1 MVRPLLAL
9 IKDNNFSYMECIAN
23 FYAMIVHLHLGNL
36 HAVQQLLDRNTMLV
50 NTAQH
55 ADMAWLYLGK
65 CWYAFARGDRVT
77 ALSHG
82 KAALQAAHEI
92 GALLVALDISCFVAM
107 VCCESGELE
116 ASLEYLAI
124 AKNQGI
130 HNSPRLSKQVL
141 QIEAYVYLEQGNHA
155 KGRAC
160 LRQAFAIGRTQYY
173 FGSIWCWFP
182 KNIMSRL
189 CAEALR
195 ADIETYY
202 AEQLIRKHGLLPED
216 PTLENWPWSIRVY
229 TLGQSRVEIDGQALI
244 ADTKAQRKPLGLL
257 EVLIALGGTDVKEER
272 ITEILWPDADGD
284 AAHSAF
290 TTTLSRLRK
299 LIGEETVKVKNSR
312 VSLDERRCWVDI
324 REFEY
329 LLDRADKAAADS
341 AAVRT
346 IAEKLMALY
355 RGPFLSDEEQ
365 EWPKR
370 VRNRLRAKFSRFLA
384 QGSRTLSAAGDMA
397 HALPLFEQA
406 LESDPG
412 AEDFYRCLITVYAG
426 SGQDAD
432 TLVGYSR
439 CREILSRHSRTSTPT
454 ESEQPFQ
461 VH

>member
-1 MVRPLLAL
+1 MEIGYLVAHGLCECGRPAEALTCLEMHRKLEFGNSPRMRYQVLLIEAYAYLLQDDRTIFIERLREALAIGRARRYFGNFFWFPKMVTRLCGEAL
-9 IKDNNFSYMECIAN
+9 RLEIEVDY
-23 FYAMIVHLHLGNL
+23 
-36 HAVQQLLDRNTMLV
+36 VQQLI
-50 NTAQH
+50 
-55 ADMAWLYLGK
+55 K
-65 CWYAFARGDRVT
+65 RG
-77 ALSHG
+77 
-82 KAALQAAHEI
+82 
-92 GALLVALDISCFVAM
+92 
-107 VCCESGELE
+107 
-116 ASLEYLAI
+116 
-124 AKNQGI
+124 
-130 HNSPRLSKQVL
+130 
-141 QIEAYVYLEQGNHA
+141 
-155 KGRAC
+155 
-160 LRQAFAIGRTQYY
+160 
-173 FGSIWCWFP
+173 
-182 KNIMSRL
+182 
-189 CAEALR
+189 
-195 ADIETYY
+195 
-202 AEQLIRKHGLLPED
+202 GLLPED